1 MVELNARDDATRR
14 AWAGALQS
22 HQLLYPDERVVSFLA
37 RRFAATADNR
47 ARHAL
52 DIGCG
57 SGRHVQLLLDYG
69 FQTAG
74 IDYTPD
80 AVAMVNAA
88 FGSHPQFRGVVHGDF
103 RVHPFAQRFHAMVSW
118 GVVFL
123 VPPSEMVT
131 ALRSMAALLAPEGR
145 LLVNF
150 RTRENSHYG
159 LGQEVEPG
167 CFLLDQRAG
176 AYAGMCYSFLDLPD
190 VESLVDKVGTLDIVH
205 VEQTT
210 FRKRNLTELHSW
222 LQVELTSRSP

>member
-1 MVELNARDDATRR
+1 MVELNARDDTTRR
-14 AWAGALQS
+14 AWVGALRS

-37 RRFAATADNR
+37 RRFGATSANR

-57 SGRHVQLLLDYG
+57 SGRHIQLLLDYG
-69 FQTAG
+69 FQTTG
-74 IDYTPD
+74 IDYASD

-88 FGSHPQFRGVVHGDF
+88 CAGHPQFRGVVHGDF
-103 RVHPFAQRFHAMVSW
+103 RAHRFAHRFDAMVSW

-123 VPPSEMVT
+123 VPPSEMIP
-131 ALRSMAALLAPEGR
+131 ALQSMAMLLAPAGR

-150 RTRENSHYG
+150 RTRENWHYG

-167 CFLLDQRAG
+167 CFLLDHRAG

-190 VESLVDKVGTLDIVH
+190 VESLLDQVGTLDIVH

-222 LQVELTSRSP
+222 LQVELAPRHP